1 MFYLGML
8 VYRSCRC
15 CRRVWSKLLHMMFH
29 LLAIPCIVIGFMA
42 AWDYHALQEKPIPHF
57 YSIHSWLGLATMAM
71 FLLQF
76 VSGIFSFLLLMC
88 CSSSTASFRSSMV
101 PVHSTLGTTTFL
113 MAVATCIAGIT
124 ETALFKL
131 RSEEYFDN
139 LHRNQIEISH
149 ILRDRPQIIYKFY
162 GHLLMIGRKIKP
174 YCVMISTFI
183 IPV

>member
-1 MFYLGML
+1 ML

-15 CRRVWSKLLHMMFH
+15 CRRVWSKLLHTMFH

-42 AWDYHALQEKPIPHF
+42 AWDYHALQDKPIPHF

-101 PVHSTLGTTTFL
+101 PIHSTLGTTTFL

-131 RSEEYFDN
+131 RFVE
-139 LHRNQIEISH
+139 
-149 ILRDRPQIIYKFY
+149 FY
-162 GHLLMIGRKIKP
+162 IDCDI
-174 YCVMISTFI
+174 
-183 IPV
+183 